1 MKQPARA
8 LIGYMPREEA
18 VQLLSGGV
26 QANGAKLEEFES
38 VWEMHRKA
46 SQEHADFEPHNP
58 LVSVPSTIAPV
69 LKAFKRREDVQ
80 ALMQPL
86 DWDVGFVDLTKSVL
100 TYQRLILT
108 RPSRRMLSTVE
119 SRDLSSLVDLCL
131 PPPHPGQFRGA
142 FDPAQMTFTASS
154 PNPNLRIGGFQV
166 VAAGGPNSSSQQVLG
181 FTLSFGASFVQ
192 LVEYQGR
199 WMVRDGYHRIYGL
212 LQQAITQIPC
222 VLVRAK
228 SFGETGADRP
238 GFLGHE
244 ILFGKKP
251 PQITDFLVP
260 DLAADV
266 EVPVTTKVVRIRA
279 EEFVVPV
286 SDPEDLGG

>member
-1 MKQPARA
+1 MRQPARA

-18 VQLLSGGV
+18 LQLLSGGV
-26 QANGAKLEEFES
+26 QEDAAKAREYEG
-38 VWEMHRKA
+38 VWERHRKA
-46 SQEHADFEPHNP
+46 SQERPDFEPGNP
-58 LVSVPSTIAPV
+58 LAPAPPAV
-69 LKAFKRREDVQ
+69 AQRLSAFKRRADVQ
-80 ALMQPL
+80 AVMQPL
-86 DWDVGFVDLTKSVL
+86 HWDVGFADLTKSVL

-108 RPSRRMLSTVE
+108 RPSRSMLMTAE
-119 SRDLSSLVDLCL
+119 SKDLLSLVDVCL
-131 PPPHPGQFRGA
+131 PPPHPGRFQGA

-166 VAAGGPNSSSQQVLG
+166 VAAGGSSQQVLG
-181 FTLSFGASFVQ
+181 FTLSFGSSFVQ

-212 LQQAITQIPC
+212 LQQGITRIPC

-228 SFGETGADRP
+228 TFQETGADRP
-238 GFLGHE
+238 DFFGHE

-251 PQITDFLVP
+251 PYITDFLVH

-286 SDPEDLGG
+286 SEPGELGG